1 MNKKSAIQLSVY
13 SFIIISCT
21 SISIFT
27 SCALPAAP
35 DGGARDTEPPKIIF
49 SSVPQSGTNVQAN
62 KLIWTFDEYFVLKS
76 PSQNINSSPPLP
88 QSSKFE
94 TRGKS
99 FIISWEGDLI
109 PNSTYVLQWG
119 AAISDLHEG
128 NVIKGIQWVFS
139 TGPSLDSGEVLG
151 QIIDPWT
158 GLPRKDVAVCL
169 YPEKSSNDSAVFK
182 PALYST
188 RTNDSGFFRFEHI
201 SKNKIYDIRSFE
213 DPDGNNRLSPG
224 ELKPIAY
231 LKKINPHEMDTV
243 HSKNSFYQSI
253 PLLKSGSVADSVIK
267 WSPWGPDTSGIL
279 TLKYIIGC
287 DTGSYR
293 EGIQIK
299 PIILELKGKEGVYA
313 QWTSSKLCD
322 SNTVTVSGLPPG
334 KYELQAIYDRN
345 SDGKLNSG
353 DYWKKEDPESRIS
366 AKTPIEIKANW
377 TMETRWEINRTDPV
391 YKLFH

>member
-13 SFIIISCT
+13 SFIIITCT
-21 SISIFT
+21 SLPMFT

-49 SSVPQSGTNVQAN
+49 SSIPQAGTNFQAN

-76 PSQNINSSPPLP
+76 PSQNIYSSPPLP
-88 QSSKFE
+88 QNSKFE

-109 PNSTYVLQWG
+109 QNSTYVLQWG

-128 NVIKGIQWVFS
+128 NIIKGIQWVFS

-158 GLPRKDVAVCL
+158 GLPAKDVAVCL
-169 YPEKSSNDSAVFK
+169 YPKSLNDSAVFK

-188 RTNDSGFFRFEHI
+188 RTNDSGLFRFQYI
-201 SKNKIYDIRSFE
+201 MKDSIYDIRSFE
-213 DPDGNNRLSPG
+213 DSDGNNRLSPG
-224 ELKPIAY
+224 EIKSIAY
-231 LKKINPHEMDTV
+231 LKSIKPHEMDTA
-243 HSKNSFYQSI
+243 NSNNTFFQSI
-253 PLLKSGSVADSVIK
+253 PLLKSGSIADSVIK
-267 WSPWGPDTSGIL
+267 WSPWGTDSSGIL
-279 TLKYIIGC
+279 TLKYIVGC

-293 EGIQIK
+293 ENLQIK
-299 PIILELKGKEGVYA
+299 PIIIELKGKEGVYA
-313 QWTSSKLCD
+313 QWTSSTLCD

-334 KYELQAIYDRN
+334 KYELQAFYDRN
-345 SDGKLNSG
+345 SDGTLNTG
-353 DYWKKEDPESRIS
+353 NYWRKEDPESRIS
-366 AKTPIEIKANW
+366 SKTPIEIKANW
-377 TMETRWEINRTDPV
+377 TMETRWKVNRVDPIYEV
-391 YKLFH
+391 FH